1 MLINNK
7 VKKEIKAKR
16 KKASKIF
23 WTCNYIEKKYLE
35 PIVLAL
41 LWLSGIPLLAYL
53 KLSPQC
59 SPLTALLIYGFVI
72 ITVLSVWFYLD
83 LPKSW
88 IDLLDRQILKYR
100 SDTSFID
107 VLKNVH
113 TEDFIDHGKII
124 VPILDIKY
132 WAVSQECQLNRLL
145 RKENSVK
152 IKK

>member
-1 MLINNK
+1 M
-7 VKKEIKAKR
+7 
-16 KKASKIF
+16 
-23 WTCNYIEKKYLE
+23 
-35 PIVLAL
+35 
-41 LWLSGIPLLAYL
+41 
-53 KLSPQC
+53 
-59 SPLTALLIYGFVI
+59 SPLTALLIYGFGI

-132 WAVSQECQLNRLL
+132 WAVSQECQLIRLL
-145 RKENSVK
+145 RKEISVK

>member
-23 WTCNYIEKKYLE
+23 WTC
-35 PIVLAL
+35 
-41 LWLSGIPLLAYL
+41 
-53 KLSPQC
+53 
-59 SPLTALLIYGFVI
+59 
-72 ITVLSVWFYLD
+72 VWFYLD

-152 IKK
+152 IKKIGSC